1 MWNHKNT
8 WIAKT
13 ILGKKSSAG
22 VSSSYWDVLSG
33 HCNKNKRHA
42 DHQNKTEDQNMSSHN
57 VSHLLFDKDN
67 KHIHRRKWTMVTK
80 RFWKNWIPYEKSED
94 RPISVTSHKNHLQK
108 YKRPKCETWNTK
120 TARQKNINSTLYNI
134 GVRKDLLN
142 RTLFA

>member
-8 WIAKT
+8 WIAKR

-57 VSHLLFDKDN
+57 VSHLTKITNTYTGENEPWSPNGSGKTGFHMRRVKIDPYLSPRTKITSRNIKDLNVKPEILKLLDK
-67 KHIHRRKWTMVTK
+67 
-80 RFWKNWIPYEKSED
+80 
-94 RPISVTSHKNHLQK
+94 
-108 YKRPKCETWNTK
+108 
-120 TARQKNINSTLYNI
+120 KNINSTLYNI